1 MLDNF
6 AHDWLLVT
14 LIFTR
19 IGGMLIVAPAF
30 AWQSV
35 PAPVRVLFALMLA
48 IVVAPLVATGEPPTV
63 VSLPQLALFA
73 CREALL
79 GMSIG
84 LAIRILF
91 AGFMLSGALA
101 GHTSGLRL
109 AEVPDAE
116 RQTTTPVL
124 SRFLEIATL
133 ATFFLIGG
141 HRQVITVLLDSMQWS
156 PPGSEFAWAG
166 MIHALVEI
174 MTQSFIVAI
183 RLAAPV
189 VAALLLTILVIG
201 LISRTV
207 PQLNSLSIG
216 LNLQSLVLL
225 AVLTCSLGSVSWI
238 LEAHTGQ
245 AMATLKEAFVSH
257 TAAATMTK

>member
-1 MLDNF
+1 MPSQY
-6 AHDWLLVT
+6 AHDWLLAT

-19 IGGMLIVAPAF
+19 ISGMLITAPAF
-30 AWQSV
+30 AWQSA
-35 PAPVRVLFALMLA
+35 PAAIRVLFALMLA
-48 IVVAPLVATGEPPTV
+48 VVVTPLVATGDPPSV
-63 VSLPQLALFA
+63 VSLAELFVLG

-79 GMSIG
+79 GVSIG

-101 GHTSGLRL
+101 GQTSGLRM
-109 AEVPDAE
+109 ANVTDPENA
-116 RQTTTPVL
+116 TSTPVL

-141 HRQVITVLLDSMQWS
+141 HRQVIRVLIDSLQWS
-156 PPGSEFAWAG
+156 PPGTEFGWTG
-166 MIHALVEI
+166 MVHALVEI
-174 MTQSFIVAI
+174 MTQSFVVAI

-216 LNLQSLVLL
+216 LSFQSLVLL
-225 AVLTCSLGSVSWI
+225 AMLTCSLGSVSWV

-245 AMATLKEAFVSH
+245 ALATLKEAFMNR
-257 TAAATMTK
+257 ADAATMMK